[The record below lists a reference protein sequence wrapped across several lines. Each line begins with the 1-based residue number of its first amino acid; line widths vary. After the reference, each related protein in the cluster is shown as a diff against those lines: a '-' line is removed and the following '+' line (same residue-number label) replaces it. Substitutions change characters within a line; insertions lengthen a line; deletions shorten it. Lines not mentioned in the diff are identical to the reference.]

1 MGLQT
6 MHAVEGDG
14 EQTGFARFT
23 GFTPWKEELE
33 NKQPHW
39 INLKEAV
46 KGQKELG
53 LRAASFVRI

>member
-14 EQTGFARFT
+14 EQTGCARFT

-33 NKQPHW
+33 NKGSSNGAEGAWLEGGQRHED
-39 INLKEAV
+39 LV
-46 KGQKELG
+46 K
-53 LRAASFVRI
+53 R